1 MVTVSTSKS
10 NTFCYFSSKDPL
22 ILSEL
27 HLFCHL
33 LQPPPNPIEV
43 HKEDINFHLQLHLE
57 QNNNKQVLP
66 HMLHLPRVAVMLID
80 MLFLTV
86 LWQLL
91 LPMGSDL
98 LPILVMHNQLKV
110 NFLINQFS
118 STPTPWLTWIYF
130 TKILLAHKLKRF
142 PFFIYTYYDV
152 SSKLKYAVRLTLTWL
167 TQNLANIIFSQ
178 NQK

>member
-57 QNNNKQVLP
+57 QNNNKQVFP
-66 HMLHLPRVAVMLID
+66 HMLHLPRVVMLID

-86 LWQLL
+86 FWQLP

-118 STPTPWLTWIYF
+118 STPTPWLTRIHF
-130 TKILLAHKLKRF
+130 TRILLTRNLKRF
-142 PFFIYTYYDV
+142 PFFIYTYYDL
-152 SSKLKYAVRLTLTWL
+152 SGK
-167 TQNLANIIFSQ
+167 
-178 NQK
+178 

>member
-1 MVTVSTSKS
+1 MVGIFPLHLKKCLAGVLDCLADSTLVWHVFFQRAEPAIANSTDSVRAKFLTILVIMDRSQVSQYQPGKS

-22 ILSEL
+22 ILLEL

-43 HKEDINFHLQLHLE
+43 HKGDINFHLQLHLE
-57 QNNNKQVLP
+57 QNNNKQVFP

-110 NFLINQFS
+110 
-118 STPTPWLTWIYF
+118 
-130 TKILLAHKLKRF
+130 K
-142 PFFIYTYYDV
+142 
-152 SSKLKYAVRLTLTWL
+152 
-167 TQNLANIIFSQ
+167 
-178 NQK
+178 